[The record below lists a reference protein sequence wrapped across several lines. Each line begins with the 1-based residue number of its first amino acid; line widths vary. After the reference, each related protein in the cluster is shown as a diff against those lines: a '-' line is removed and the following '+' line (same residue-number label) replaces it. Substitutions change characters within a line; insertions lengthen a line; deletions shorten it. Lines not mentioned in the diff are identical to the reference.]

1 MQPSKQNTSKET
13 IDLEIYNTFEQFKQ
27 EKNIKI
33 VDYLK
38 KLDVKLFKN
47 REYRSIDY
55 TYESFIRFIL
65 FQRLKGIRF
74 QTELVAYLKRNPSEK
89 HKLGFSKTPNQRT
102 ISNFQSRIIDKDTK
116 KLLKYT
122 ARKIEEISEK
132 FGILLD
138 VKTFEPNKPN
148 KKTKIRNQ
156 YLQKNDKTKEICKL
170 LKKRL
175 SPFIKLNL
183 NHNTV
188 YTKNQ
193 FIDLMIHMSMTKD
206 FAENGSKT
214 FRELRTHLCPNADTL
229 LYHLKNYSDFREIQQ
244 MYLTLFEILW
254 NMTKQTNTID
264 VHRRYDVAIDFTEW
278 YFYGDGISQ
287 MVMGKKPDLGTTKC
301 YKFATI
307 NIVESGKR
315 FTLLAL
321 PVGSFDS
328 KEQIL
333 KKLLSYAQQRIKIN
347 RIYADRGF
355 FDSNSINI
363 FKNFRNK
370 FLIPCSANSRIKRLL
385 DIVPSPAIIKDYEMG
400 NSVFNVVIVEDENG
414 NKRAFATNEIFDEN
428 DVNLAER
435 LFLLYGKRWG
445 IETSYRV
452 KKHSFLPRTTSKNYQ
467 IRIFYFLFS
476 VLLYTLWL
484 LADIM
489 IWLALFGYV
498 KENHLITSKYFGT
511 VLYTIDPGGG

>member
-1 MQPSKQNTSKET
+1 M
-13 IDLEIYNTFEQFKQ
+13 F
-27 EKNIKI
+27 
-33 VDYLK
+33 
-38 KLDVKLFKN
+38 
-47 REYRSIDY
+47 
-55 TYESFIRFIL
+55 
-65 FQRLKGIRF
+65 
-74 QTELVAYLKRNPSEK
+74 
-89 HKLGFSKTPNQRT
+89 
-102 ISNFQSRIIDKDTK
+102 
-116 KLLKYT
+116 
-122 ARKIEEISEK
+122 
-132 FGILLD
+132 D
-138 VKTFEPNKPN
+138 VKTFEPSKSL
-148 KKTKIRNQ
+148 KRTKIRNQ

-183 NHNTV
+183 NHNTI
-188 YTKNQ
+188 YSKNQ
-193 FIDLMIHMSMTKD
+193 FIDLIIHMGMTRD

-214 FRELRTHLCPNADTL
+214 YKELRANISPNADTL
-229 LYHLKNYSDFREIQQ
+229 LYHLKNYGDFREIQQ

-254 NMTKQTNTID
+254 NMTKQTNIID
-264 VHRRYDVAIDFTEW
+264 VHKRYDVAIDFTEW
-278 YFYGDGISQ
+278 YFYGDRSAP
-287 MVMGKKPDLGTTKC
+287 MVVGKKPDRGTTKC

-333 KKLLSYAQQRIKIN
+333 KKLLGFTQQRIKIN

-363 FKNFRNK
+363 FKNFRLK
-370 FLIPCSANSRIKRLL
+370 FLIPCSANSRIKKLL
-385 DIVPSPAIIKDYEMG
+385 EIMLSPTVINDYEME
-400 NSVFNVVIVEDENG
+400 NSVFNVVIVNDEDG
-414 NKRAFATNEIFDEN
+414 NKRAFATNETFDEN

-452 KKHSFLPRTTSKNYQ
+452 KKQSFLPKTTSKNYQ

-476 VLLYTLWL
+476 VLLYNLWL
-484 LADIM
+484 LADIL

-498 KENHLITSKYFGT
+498 KEDHLITSKYFGT